1 MPSVLEAAVMARR
14 TGGTLQDAIRV
25 LDTGPAGGL
34 EAALASLA
42 RGMVV
47 RGMVVRGMTGKT

>member
-47 RGMVVRGMTGKT
+47 RGMTGKT